1 MLSGFS
7 TVARPRRISTN
18 ELTAANRMS
27 QPNLLYIMTDQQR
40 WDAMGCSGGWLETP
54 NLDRIAS
61 EGVRF
66 ANCVTTSPI
75 CEPAR
80 RSLATGLYPHNTGV
94 WNNVATTMPGDS
106 PTWMKALRDSGYR
119 TSLFGKT
126 HLHPHSGDLRDRDDL
141 MHAYGLDD
149 VNEIGGPRASAE
161 VGSHMTDVWRDA
173 GYLEAYR
180 EDYRERF
187 ANKPYVVR
195 PSILPLALYADVWVG
210 QRACEYLRAYER
222 DQPWCCW
229 VSFGGPHEPWDT
241 PAPWANK
248 YNFEDM
254 PAPIPRPGAEQPRPE
269 GVLDRNLASPGL
281 TPAFEEGEAQRMRAD
296 YAGNISLIDDQIG
309 QILKTLEAR
318 GELDNT
324 VLIFSSDHGEMNGDW
339 GLIYKMNFLN
349 GAVRIPLLVRTPKTI
364 DSPIAGT
371 VHSSPAEW
379 IDIGPTFTDA
389 AGIELPHYQF
399 GRSLLPALDGSD
411 HRDMAVSEFA
421 GEAMI
426 MSDRWKMA
434 VNRAGESYLLF
445 DLVDDPTEVH
455 NLAALPEMKGI
466 EDDLRLQLF
475 SHIMSTQ
482 LHERPPQT

>member
-1 MLSGFS
+1 
-7 TVARPRRISTN
+7 
-18 ELTAANRMS
+18 
-27 QPNLLYIMTDQQR
+27 
-40 WDAMGCSGGWLETP
+40 
-54 NLDRIAS
+54 
-61 EGVRF
+61 
-66 ANCVTTSPI
+66 
-75 CEPAR
+75 
-80 RSLATGLYPHNTGV
+80 
-94 WNNVATTMPGDS
+94 
-106 PTWMKALRDSGYR
+106 
-119 TSLFGKT
+119 
-126 HLHPHSGDLRDRDDL
+126 
-141 MHAYGLDD
+141 
-149 VNEIGGPRASAE
+149 
-161 VGSHMTDVWRDA
+161 
-173 GYLEAYR
+173 
-180 EDYRERF
+180 
-187 ANKPYVVR
+187 
-195 PSILPLALYADVWVG
+195 
-210 QRACEYLRAYER
+210 
-222 DQPWCCW
+222 
-229 VSFGGPHEPWDT
+229 
-241 PAPWANK
+241 
-248 YNFEDM
+248 
-254 PAPIPRPGAEQPRPE
+254 
-269 GVLDRNLASPGL
+269 
-281 TPAFEEGEAQRMRAD
+281 MRAD

-309 QILKTLEAR
+309 QILKTLEVR